1 MQSQM
6 KTINEQFNEAIKHKI
21 SMPGFVQRFCI
32 SIMRRNESAIDEYDV
47 CNEWHKTYKHQTNGI
62 KLLKLHKKTFLETA
76 EKKKKQWDKEDASK
90 HSPFRLYQKHLLYK
104 KKVQKW
110 ETKVTT
116 EQPANI
122 NIIETPKTTNKPKTD
137 ITKIY
142 KQNNLIYIQ
151 YDAPIIENTSGQKKI
166 GGGDKRPS
174 YKYMTTQQKYDKGSY
189 YSLLMDREF
198 QPGKY
203 TILVDLDNKND
214 EKGESGLKLID
225 MFNLDKY
232 NAPKQ
237 QTPSKGLHYLFY
249 VNEEQRQQLGKGNKT
264 TLTINNNIYH
274 ADIKF
279 GNGLLNCEPSTIKNY
294 GSYKWVNPEQLSNIP
309 QLPEEL
315 YEIIVDNLNKKG
327 SKTNNTIDIDKTDIM
342 QNDVEDIYKLLSCLN
357 MSRLDNYSNWIN
369 LGICLKKLGADVKLW
384 DDISKQHDKYKS
396 FECVKK
402 WDSMRN
408 ITKFNMGTMC
418 NWAKFDNYEKYIE
431 VLPYLKFH
439 LHNIFNNEEE
449 YEKICINTNFLVSN
463 NEEMNEGQN
472 IFKKQTDDFFEHDHN
487 KNLVIRSKYGSGKTT
502 FLKDVMMNQDVQRVL
517 IITYRQTLALD
528 YNRNF
533 KQLGFANYLDSY
545 EQPDIYNE
553 NRLIVQIDS
562 LMKVMTNNDEFIL
575 NGEYDGKYD
584 LIVLDEIE
592 SLLSHID
599 EQTMKN
605 KDIQTFS
612 FLDKLLLTSK
622 KIISLDGDMSNR
634 SLSFLNNY
642 GAYKYIYNES
652 KTSDKTIRLVRNKEI
667 FNYELFETL
676 TKLDKTEKIAIVCQS
691 PSVVESL
698 KDDIKLSFS
707 NLIVSTLT
715 GLDDADTKR
724 KAFDNINETVNNC
737 NVFIYSPVI
746 ESGVDITVKIK
757 KVMGVLTAKSNS
769 QRAFM
774 QMLARC
780 RNVEDNTIILLND
793 EHFKIYK
800 NCHSVKMWTFSEVKQ
815 LINDN
820 DGDKQLIINEHEK
833 IEFRDTTDRIRMN
846 NSIYNT
852 VEKLNKHPSIYISYL
867 QILAC
872 NKGYKFVIDEKD
884 ERKKPPKEQTQN
896 YKVEMLLNA
905 DDIDDT
911 KYNILLEKRRKQQ
924 TTFSE
929 NFMIDKHYYKKLLN
943 VDQLSKDMI
952 KPFLYDDIVHKFKTL
967 IDDTNLDLKNNL
979 QTKQDAEKVKYARL
993 FIKNIGFNNC
1003 IDNKTQL
1010 IADTIISNFKNNFV
1024 NNEDIQNK
1032 SKYLN
1037 QLFEL
1042 NKNYKLTDDMT
1053 TKQILGYL
1061 NSIINKYSVS
1071 IYTEKKNIRRG
1082 DKVEKVY
1089 FYKLRVDNNI
1099 IDIVKRQHEKRNIC
1113 KDNLNL
1119 LNLPVEV
1126 QNNSPHDLDD
1136 MFDDE

>member
-1 MQSQM
+1 
-6 KTINEQFNEAIKHKI
+6 
-21 SMPGFVQRFCI
+21 
-32 SIMRRNESAIDEYDV
+32 
-47 CNEWHKTYKHQTNGI
+47 
-62 KLLKLHKKTFLETA
+62 
-76 EKKKKQWDKEDASK
+76 
-90 HSPFRLYQKHLLYK
+90 
-104 KKVQKW
+104 
-110 ETKVTT
+110 
-116 EQPANI
+116 
-122 NIIETPKTTNKPKTD
+122 
-137 ITKIY
+137 
-142 KQNNLIYIQ
+142 
-151 YDAPIIENTSGQKKI
+151 
-166 GGGDKRPS
+166 
-174 YKYMTTQQKYDKGSY
+174 
-189 YSLLMDREF
+189 MDREF

-463 NEEMNEGQN
+463 NEEMNEGQC
-472 IFKKQTDDFFEHDHN
+472 IFKKQTDEFFEHDHN

-905 DDIDDT
+905 DDIDDA

-979 QTKQDAEKVKYARL
+979 QTKQDAEKVKYACL

-1010 IADTIISNFKNNFV
+1010 NADTIISNFKNNFV